1 MGCVASRIDKEGR
14 VQVCK
19 ERKKLMKQL
28 VGYRGEFA
36 DAQLAY
42 LRALKNTG
50 VTLRQFTESDSLEL
64 ENTSYALT
72 LPPSPPST
80 LPPSP
85 PPPPPFSPD
94 SREAGDNY
102 KGVPQEESIDINRD
116 DCSTP
121 QFPTASSSLNYWGI
135 FESTSP
141 LNHSKQSEIVESAD
155 EEKLTVRKMEFEG
168 EDQREELV
176 KNTATRPL
184 PERPQPGEIVE
195 DNSSKVSWY
204 DIDSTDASMVVWKK
218 KKTLEGIVKDL
229 DDFFLEASAGGKA
242 IAVFTDKNIGGNSLP
257 WKLKENKRKRSNS
270 AKVFSALS
278 WSWSSKSLHFAR
290 DAVQCGSNE
299 PCKPGA
305 HCITLDKLYAAEQ
318 KLYKE
323 VKEEESTKLELERKL
338 MLLQKQD
345 KNQDYAK
352 TEKIQLSIENMEN
365 VLRRLE
371 DSISMS
377 CSSILE
383 LIDEEL
389 YPQLDTL
396 TSGLMEMWKM
406 MYKCHKVQNLISQ
419 QLNLVTDI
427 NIDLTTE
434 SHRQAT
440 AQLETEVSFWYYSF
454 CKLMKSQQDYVRT
467 LCRWIQHTDCLADD
481 NRKSHCSSAVCRL
494 CKEWQRGF
502 EKLPDKVTSEAIW
515 SFLLAIQAIIQHQAE
530 ERNQQKRSY
539 KLEERLQKELASLTE
554 LEKKVEGSVAD
565 LDVNSTLSPKHPLSL
580 KRAKVEALMKRVDV
594 EKGKHLNSVQLN
606 MTMTLNNLKT
616 SLPQAFQALMGFS
629 KASAQV
635 FEAIHGHAR
644 PEIQTPCNDASDNS
658 ATKFD

>member
-94 SREAGDNY
+94 SRKADDNY
-102 KGVPQEESIDINRD
+102 KGVPQEESIDFNRD
-116 DCSTP
+116 DCST
-121 QFPTASSSLNYWGI
+121 ASSSWNYCGI

-141 LNHSKQSEIVESAD
+141 LHHSKQSEIIESAD
-155 EEKLTVRKMEFEG
+155 EEKLTGRKMEFEG
-168 EDQREELV
+168 EDQREEFV
-176 KNTATRPL
+176 KNTATSPL

-204 DIDSTDASMVVWKK
+204 DTDSTDASMVLWKK

-242 IAVFTDKNIGGNSLP
+242 MAVFTDKNIGDNSLP
-257 WKLKENKRKRSNS
+257 WKLKQNKRKRSNS

-305 HCITLDKLYAAEQ
+305 HCVTLDKLYAAEQ

-323 VKEEESTKLELERKL
+323 VK
-338 MLLQKQD
+338 KQD

-352 TEKIQLSIENMEN
+352 AEKIQLSIENMEN

-406 MYKCHKVQNLISQ
+406 MHKCHEVQNLISQ

-467 LCRWIQHTDCLADD
+467 LCRWIQHTDGLAED
-481 NRKSHCSSAVCRL
+481 NRKSHCLSAVRRL

-502 EKLPDKVTSEAIW
+502 EKLPDKVTSDAIW

-580 KRAKVEALMKRVDV
+580 KRAKVEALMKHVDV

-606 MTMTLNNLKT
+606 KTMTLNNLKT

-635 FEAIHGHAR
+635 FVAVHDHAR
-644 PEIQTPCNDASDNS
+644 PEIQTPCNDASDSS

>member
-64 ENTSYALT
+64 ENTSYVLT

-94 SREAGDNY
+94 SRKAGDNY
-102 KGVPQEESIDINRD
+102 KGVPQEESININQD

-121 QFPTASSSLNYWGI
+121 PFPTASSSWNYWGI

-141 LNHSKQSEIVESAD
+141 LHHPKQSEIVESVD
-155 EEKLTVRKMEFEG
+155 EEKLAGRKMEFEG

-176 KNTATRPL
+176 KNTATSPL
-184 PERPQPGEIVE
+184 LEKPQPGEIVG
-195 DNSSKVSWY
+195 DNSSMMSWY
-204 DIDSTDASMVVWKK
+204 DKDSTEAAMVVWKK
-218 KKTLEGIVKDL
+218 KKTLEGIIKEL

-242 IAVFTDKNIGGNSLP
+242 IAVFTDKNIGDNSLP

-278 WSWSSKSLHFAR
+278 WSWSSKSLQFAR
-290 DAVQCGSNE
+290 DAIQCGSNE

-323 VKEEESTKLELERKL
+323 VKGEESTKLELERRL
-338 MLLQKQD
+338 VLLQKQD
-345 KNQDYAK
+345 KNQDYTK

-371 DSISMS
+371 DSINMS

-427 NIDLTTE
+427 SIDLTTE

-467 LCRWIQHTDCLADD
+467 LCRWIQLTDCLAND
-481 NRKSHCSSAVCRL
+481 NRQSHCSSAVRRL

-502 EKLPDKVTSEAIW
+502 EKLPDKAASEAIW
-515 SFLLAIQAIIQHQAE
+515 SFLVAIQAIIRHQVE
-530 ERNQQKRSY
+530 ERSQKKKSD
-539 KLEERLQKELASLTE
+539 KLEERLQKDLASLTE
-554 LEKKVEGSVAD
+554 LEEKVEGSVAD
-565 LDVNSTLSPKHPLSL
+565 LDINSTLSPKHPLSL
-580 KRAKVEALMKRVDV
+580 KRAKIEALKKRVEV
-594 EKGKHLNSVQLN
+594 EKGKHLNSVQVN
-606 MTMTLNNLKT
+606 RTITLNNLKT
-616 SLPQAFQALMGFS
+616 SLPQAFQALMEFS

-635 FEAIHGHAR
+635 FETVHGHSR
-644 PEIQTPCNDASDNS
+644 PEQTPCNDASENS
-658 ATKFD
+658 AN